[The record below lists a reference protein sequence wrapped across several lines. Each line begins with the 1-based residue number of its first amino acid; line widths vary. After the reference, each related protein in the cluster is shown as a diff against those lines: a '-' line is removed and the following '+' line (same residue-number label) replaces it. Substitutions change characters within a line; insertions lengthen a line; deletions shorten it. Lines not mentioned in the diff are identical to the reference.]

1 MTMVSINKNNR
12 TEIGIYEKA
21 FSIFMAL
28 YPLLCIYKGIS
39 NLTIGDLILIA
50 FFFVAL
56 FKQKT
61 IILDTRTGIIL
72 TFVLYAYLVLI
83 INLLFT
89 DVGEIY
95 GTTSL
100 LIRLLKFAFYM
111 ACVLICG
118 KNFLNYYVFKKT
130 IFYCSLAACVFLFL
144 QYAVFFD
151 TGKILLGQIPGLSLH
166 LDEYASLDYES
177 LFANNFRP
185 SSFFLEPALFV
196 HYVIVALVFAL
207 FDAGTSSKSIR
218 VLLIVV
224 FSMGIVMSTAAQGIV
239 YLIIAFWGYALKGI
253 KNKARSIAFIFL
265 FICVALICFNNI
277 EVLQNAMD
285 RLLNNEDAAE
295 ARLGAYRYCFEMSG
309 LKALFGNGYGTT
321 ANGEYMAGAAYVWYG
336 CGLIGLAVILALFTA
351 SYKKSNN
358 DISKIL
364 CVIFLVM
371 FFGTALFYNYMVCWY
386 FTLIMA
392 KFTILGGVILLT
404 VLLRPLLCRHLQKIL
419 SLFTPYMRYF
429 VCHSSK
435 KYRRCEI

>member
-1 MTMVSINKNNR
+1 MTMVSINKDNR

-39 NLTIGDLILIA
+39 NFTIGDLILIA
-50 FFFVAL
+50 FFLVAL

-72 TFVLYAYLVLI
+72 TFVLYAYLVLN

-130 IFYCSLAACVFLFL
+130 IFYCSLVACVFLFL

-207 FDAGTSSKSIR
+207 FDEGTSSKSIR

-239 YLIIAFWGYALKGI
+239 YLIIAFFGYALKEI
-253 KNKARSIAFIFL
+253 KNKARAIAFIFL

-285 RLLNNEDAAE
+285 RLLNNEGAAE

-392 KFTILGGVILLT
+392 KFTIPGGVILLT

-435 KYRRCEI
+435 TYRRSEI

>member
-1 MTMVSINKNNR
+1 MTIIAINEDSR
-12 TEIGIYEKA
+12 TEIGVYEKA

-39 NLTIGDLILIA
+39 NFTIGDLILIG

-61 IILDTRTGIIL
+61 ITLDTRTGIIL
-72 TFVLYAYLVLI
+72 TFILYAFLVLI
-83 INLLFT
+83 INIFVSN
-89 DVGEIY
+89 VGEVY

-100 LIRLLKFAFYM
+100 LIRLIKFAFYM
-111 ACVLICG
+111 SCVLICG
-118 KNFLNYYVFKKT
+118 KNFLNRQVFKKT
-130 IFYCSLAACVFLFL
+130 IFYCSLAACAFLLL
-144 QYAVFFD
+144 QYVVFFGS
-151 TGKILLGQIPGLSLH
+151 GKILLGQIPGLSLH

-207 FDAGTSSKSIR
+207 FDKGSSSKSSRI
-218 VLLIVV
+218 LLIVV

-239 YLIIAFWGYALKGI
+239 YLIIAFFGYALKGI
-253 KNKARSIAFIFL
+253 KNKARAIAFIFL

-285 RLLNNEDAAE
+285 RLLNNEEAAE

-309 LKALFGNGYGTT
+309 IKALFGNGYGTT

-392 KFTILGGVILLT
+392 KLPFGGGVILLT

-419 SLFTPYMRYF
+419 SLFTPYMRYL

-435 KYRRCEI
+435 KYRGCEI